1 MCFYTDHV
9 SFDSYHESIGESC
22 NYTEMKAEMVSALTD
37 GASDSWTDFDFDLSW
52 IELPDF
58 DFSDFFDFFDF

>member
-1 MCFYTDHV
+1 MQ
-9 SFDSYHESIGESC
+9 
-22 NYTEMKAEMVSALTD
+22 MVSGLTD
-37 GASDSWTDFDFDLSW
+37 GVSDSWTDFDFDLSW